1 MRPVIRFRLPF
12 EERGVRL
19 FGDPHID
26 HPGHAR
32 ELLIADLEDC
42 KAQGDIGIVMGDVWS
57 MILPQD
63 RKRFTSGRYGE
74 RVDAIINRKLDEAE
88 RLFAPYAD
96 CIDVMMVGNHETAVI
111 KHHAVDPMALL
122 IDRLNRV
129 KTAGA
134 LEGGKI
140 AHGGYTCWVQM
151 MFDYKIGPANN
162 SSKTSISNTMW
173 LHHGAGGSAPV
184 TKGMIDGN
192 RIKQGRL
199 ADVYAI
205 AHKHT
210 HIADTDRFE
219 YLDGYG
225 NIKQVTRDYLVV
237 AGYSGSDEQDEPDE
251 DGYILDWSAEKF
263 YHLEAQGSVRIVFRP
278 IHNGNIG
285 DRVKRTIIRESVV

>member
-12 EERGVRL
+12 SERGVRL

-42 KAQGDIGIVMGDVWS
+42 KARGDIGIVMGDVWS

-63 RKRFTSGRYGE
+63 RKRFNSGRYGE
-74 RVDAIINRKLDEAE
+74 KVDAIINRKLDEAE
-88 RLFAPYAD
+88 ELFAPYAD

-111 KHHAVDPMALL
+111 KHHAVDPVALL

-129 KTAGA
+129 KKKGA
-134 LEGGKI
+134 LESERI

-151 MFDYKIGPANN
+151 QFMTGQRG
-162 SSKTSISNTMW
+162 SLSNTMW
-173 LHHGAGGSAPV
+173 LHHGAGGAAPV

-192 RIKQGRL
+192 RIKQGRM

-225 NIKQVTRDYLVV
+225 NIKQISRDYLVV
-237 AGYSGSDEQDEPDE
+237 AGYSGSDEMDDPDE
-251 DGYILDWSAEKF
+251 DGYIIDWSAEKF

-278 IHNGNIG
+278 IHSGSGKG
-285 DRVKRTIIRESVV
+285 DRIKRTIIRESAA

>member
-12 EERGVRL
+12 VERGVRL

-42 KAQGDIGIVMGDVWS
+42 KNRGDIGIVMGDVWS

-63 RKRFTSGRYGE
+63 RKRFNSGRYGE

-88 RLFAPYAD
+88 ELFSPYAD
-96 CIDVMMVGNHETAVI
+96 CIDVMMVGNHESSVI
-111 KHHAVDPMALL
+111 KFHAVDPVALL

-129 KTAGA
+129 KKSGA

-151 MFDYKIGPANN
+151 MFTREPRG
-162 SSKTSISNTMW
+162 SISNTIW
-173 LHHGAGGSAPV
+173 LHHGAGGNAPV

-192 RIKQGRL
+192 RIKMSRL

-210 HIADTDRFE
+210 HIVDTDRFE

-225 NIKQVTRDYLVV
+225 NIKQISRDYLVV
-237 AGYSGSDEQDEPDE
+237 AGYSGSDEQDDPDE
-251 DGYILDWSAEKF
+251 DGYIIDWSAEKF
-263 YHLEAQGSVRIVFRP
+263 YALEAQGSVRVLFTP
-278 IHNGNIG
+278 IHSGSTGERI
-285 DRVKRTIIRESVV
+285 KRTIIRESAV